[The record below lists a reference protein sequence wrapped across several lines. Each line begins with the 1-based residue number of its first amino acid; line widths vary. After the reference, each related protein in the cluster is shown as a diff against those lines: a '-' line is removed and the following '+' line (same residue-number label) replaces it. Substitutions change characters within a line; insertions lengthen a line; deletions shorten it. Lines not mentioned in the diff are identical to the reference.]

1 VERGTRNHIIHLAFS
16 SSGILSVIDFG
27 LDEVIQPII
36 NPNEII
42 VIGRIF
48 IYIGRNVTVEE
59 IGLIHV
65 RIEPMEIAISASND
79 IGLMI

>member
-1 VERGTRNHIIHLAFS
+1 MHLAFS
-16 SSGILSVIDFG
+16 SIGIFSVIDFG

-42 VIGRIF
+42 VIGSSF
-48 IYIGRNVTVEE
+48 IWIGRNVTVEE

-65 RIEPMEIAISASND
+65 RTDPIEIAISANND